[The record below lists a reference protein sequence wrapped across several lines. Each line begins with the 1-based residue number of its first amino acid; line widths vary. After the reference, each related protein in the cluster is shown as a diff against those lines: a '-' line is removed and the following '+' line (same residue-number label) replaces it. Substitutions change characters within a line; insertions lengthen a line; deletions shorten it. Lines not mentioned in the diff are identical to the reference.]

1 MSKIA
6 RMKTQSGLV
15 SHPNEYAPVATEFNE
30 VFGGTHNSISWHW
43 LVPLDVKFPE
53 WAIDNIMG
61 YEWDPVVY
69 DCTVPYQEPV
79 NMEDGDTTDGE
90 GSMSS
95 GISRA
100 SSGMSSGGGRV
111 VSEGGGGDRLGS
123 DGLDQLRGGMV
134 DVETGHMGSG
144 GGGGLEVDDVAEPL
158 EQVLLNENEK
168 DV

>member
-30 VFGGTHNSISWHW
+30 VFGGSHNSLSWHW
-43 LVPLDVKFPE
+43 LLPLDVKFPE

-61 YEWDPVVY
+61 YEWDPVAF
-69 DCTVPYQEPV
+69 DCTLPYQEPL
-79 NMEDGDTTDGE
+79 EDGDTTDGEE

-100 SSGMSSGGGRV
+100 SSGMSSSVGGRV
-111 VSEGGGGDRLGS
+111 VSEGGGDRLGS
-123 DGLDQLRGGMV
+123 DGLDQLGGGIM
-134 DVETGHMGSG
+134 DVETGMGSG
-144 GGGGLEVDDVAEPL
+144 GGGVEGDDATEPL

>member
-1 MSKIA
+1 
-6 RMKTQSGLV
+6 MKTQSGLV

-43 LVPLDVKFPE
+43 LLPFDVKFPE

-61 YEWDPVVY
+61 YEWDPVVF
-69 DCTVPYQEPV
+69 DCTGPYQEPV
-79 NMEDGDTTDGE
+79 VEDGDTTDGEE

-100 SSGMSSGGGRV
+100 SSGMSSSVGRV
-111 VSEGGGGDRLGS
+111 VSEGGVGGDHLES
-123 DGLDQLRGGMV
+123 DGLGQLGGMV
-134 DVETGHMGSG
+134 DVEAGNMGG
-144 GGGGLEVDDVAEPL
+144 GGGGLEVDDATEPL

>member
-30 VFGGTHNSISWHW
+30 VFGGTHNSLSWHW
-43 LVPLDVKFPE
+43 LVPFNVKFPE

-61 YEWDPVVY
+61 YEWDPVAF
-69 DCTVPYQEPV
+69 DCSAPYQEPL
-79 NMEDGDTTDGE
+79 EDGDTTDGE
-90 GSMSS
+90 EGSMSS
-95 GISRA
+95 GVSRA
-100 SSGMSSGGGRV
+100 SSGMSSSVGGRGV
-111 VSEGGGGDRLGS
+111 TEGGGDRLGS
-123 DGLDQLRGGMV
+123 DGLDQLGGGIV
-134 DVETGHMGSG
+134 DVETGNVGSG
-144 GGGGLEVDDVAEPL
+144 GGGGLEVDDATEPL

>member
-30 VFGGTHNSISWHW
+30 VFGGSHNSLSWHW
-43 LVPLDVKFPE
+43 LLPFDVKFPE

-61 YEWDPVVY
+61 YEWDPVVF

-79 NMEDGDTTDGE
+79 EDGDTTDGE
-90 GSMSS
+90 EGSMSS
-95 GISRA
+95 GVSRA
-100 SSGMSSGGGRV
+100 SSGMSSSVGGRG
-111 VSEGGGGDRLGS
+111 VSEGGDRLGS
-123 DGLDQLRGGMV
+123 DGLDQLGGGMV
-134 DVETGHMGSG
+134 DVETGHVGNG
-144 GGGGLEVDDVAEPL
+144 GVVEVDDVAEPL

>member
-43 LVPLDVKFPE
+43 LIPTNVKFPE

-61 YEWDPVVY
+61 YEWDPMAF
-69 DCTVPYQEPV
+69 DCSMPYQEPIV
-79 NMEDGDTTDGE
+79 EDDTTDGEE

-95 GISRA
+95 GVSR
-100 SSGMSSGGGRV
+100 SSGMSSVGR
-111 VSEGGGGDRLGS
+111 VSEGGGGDGLGS
-123 DGLDQLRGGMV
+123 DGLEQLEGMV
-134 DVETGHMGSG
+134 DVETGMGG
-144 GGGGLEVDDVAEPL
+144 GGGGLEVDATEPL

>member
-30 VFGGTHNSISWHW
+30 VFGGTHNSLSWHW
-43 LVPLDVKFPE
+43 LLPLDVKFPE

-61 YEWDPVVY
+61 YEWDPVAF
-69 DCTVPYQEPV
+69 DCSVPYQEPV
-79 NMEDGDTTDGE
+79 GEDGDTTDGE
-90 GSMSS
+90 EGSMSS
-95 GISRA
+95 GVSRA
-100 SSGMSSGGGRV
+100 SSGMSSVGGRG
-111 VSEGGGGDRLGS
+111 VSEAGGGDRLGS
-123 DGLDQLRGGMV
+123 DGLDQLGGGMV
-134 DVETGHMGSG
+134 DVETGNMGSG
-144 GGGGLEVDDVAEPL
+144 GLEVAAEPL

>member
-30 VFGGTHNSISWHW
+30 VFGGTHNSLSWHW
-43 LVPLDVKFPE
+43 LVPFNVKFPE

-61 YEWDPVVY
+61 YEWDPVAF
-69 DCTVPYQEPV
+69 DCSVPYQEPV
-79 NMEDGDTTDGE
+79 VEDGDTTDGE
-90 GSMSS
+90 EGSMSS
-95 GISRA
+95 GVSR
-100 SSGMSSGGGRV
+100 SSGMSSTGGRG
-111 VSEGGGGDRLGS
+111 VSEGGGVGDRLGS
-123 DGLDQLRGGMV
+123 DGLDQLGGGMV
-134 DVETGHMGSG
+134 DVETGNMGGSG
-144 GGGGLEVDDVAEPL
+144 GGLEGDDATEPL